1 MVKKLLAHFTPCK
14 RGVKGIGNQPPEIE
28 KLISR
33 VVTQEWMLPKER
45 PEGDPVTQKWC
56 YPNLPPFGNE
66 GSRGPVA
73 IRQKKQ
79 QKRQGNSLPGFGASA
94 WQGLGGKARN
104 SCPPRVGVQTL
115 AVSIQLNH
123 GWTRIKTRQKVSSA
137 NPKSLTY
144 G

>member
-33 VVTQEWMLPKER
+33 VVTQ
-45 PEGDPVTQKWC
+45 KWC
-56 YPNLPPFGNE
+56 CPNLPPFGNE

-94 WQGLGGKARN
+94 WQGLGGRAGN
-104 SCPPRVGVQTL
+104 SCPPRVGVQGFSL
-115 AVSIQLNH
+115 HYGN
-123 GWTRIKTRQKVSSA
+123 
-137 NPKSLTY
+137 NPAARD
-144 G
+144 